1 MAMVGLGLPLVSD
14 GVSRGFSW
22 GFGSPVFYRELW
34 MTAISSPASS
44 PSVAVGLGA
53 SKY

>member
-1 MAMVGLGLPLVSD
+1 MAMVGVGLPLVSD